1 MQLFQFF
8 IYILKKKEISWKNI
22 SLTEFNRKD
31 AFDVLS
37 NLEVESIII
46 ENFIKALKN
55 ILEEKKMDLDS
66 FIGYKKNLDIEEFI
80 NILNE
85 NKFDFNGQNIDF
97 NDVLK
102 NYKIDE
108 NSDNI
113 DIDLLKLDLKNF
125 CSF

>member
-1 MQLFQFF
+1 
-8 IYILKKKEISWKNI
+8 
-22 SLTEFNRKD
+22 
-31 AFDVLS
+31 
-37 NLEVESIII
+37 
-46 ENFIKALKN
+46 
-55 ILEEKKMDLDS
+55 MDLDS

-125 CSF
+125 CSV